1 MDELECKK
9 HVTFMHNL
17 LFYMHNRLNDLEAKM
32 HGEMQAL
39 RREVAKMYGEM
50 QALRR
55 EVAKMHGEMQALR
68 GEVDL
73 LRHSLRVQQ
82 FSRDSSAF
90 PAQLR

>member
-39 RREVAKMYGEM
+39 R
-50 QALRR
+50 
-55 EVAKMHGEMQALR
+55 